1 MTMTKIQEI
10 LNRNKQL
17 EHENKI
23 LKERIISIVLS
34 ENIEVVQLNFK
45 VNQLESR
52 VKRLVEENVK
62 LHLSL

>member
-17 EHENKI
+17 EEENKI

-34 ENIEVVQLNFK
+34 ENTEVVHLNLK

-62 LHLSL
+62 LRLSL

>member
-1 MTMTKIQEI
+1 MTMTKIPEI

-34 ENIEVVQLNFK
+34 ENTEVVQLKFK